1 MKTTHNTQKK
11 LVLNFNY
18 FLYILGL
25 FLACLLFSCSS
36 SKCCT
41 GVTSKKPINKVQ
53 VHKTNF
59 TKKRYNL

>member
-25 FLACLLFSCSS
+25 FLICLLFSCSH
-36 SKCCT
+36 SKCCK
-41 GVTSKKPINKVQ
+41 GVTSKKPINKFQ
-53 VHKTNF
+53 VHKANF

>member
-18 FLYILGL
+18 FLYVLAL
-25 FLACLLFSCSS
+25 FLICLLFSCSS

-41 GVTSKKPINKVQ
+41 GVQSKKAINKAIS
-53 VHKTNF
+53 HKSNF
-59 TKKRYNL
+59 IKKKYNL